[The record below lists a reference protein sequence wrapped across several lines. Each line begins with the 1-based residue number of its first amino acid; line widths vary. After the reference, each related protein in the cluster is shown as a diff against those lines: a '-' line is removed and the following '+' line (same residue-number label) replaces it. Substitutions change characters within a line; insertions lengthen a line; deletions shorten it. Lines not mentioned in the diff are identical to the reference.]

1 MEVFKLEQKI
11 WITTTLSTLIYKKA
25 GDKVLLHSKK
35 MFFNRFPYFT
45 AELLKHENIALTE
58 SHKKILKEQLDV
70 SIWFEKGNKNGFI
83 LRDIA
88 YNNPERSSVKTA
100 YASVN
105 FL

>member
-1 MEVFKLEQKI
+1 MEVSKSEQKI
-11 WITTTLSTLIYKKA
+11 WIRTTLSTFICKKA
-25 GDKVLLHSKK
+25 DDKVLLHSKK
-35 MFFNRFPYFT
+35 MYFQSISLLT

-83 LRDIA
+83 LQDIA
-88 YNNPERSSVKTA
+88 YNNPERSSVKTT